1 MVPVRLY
8 RSRIVGPKPSS
19 RNGLSWKMNRTL
31 EKGNTLVDMELHVFG
46 EQVLEEAI
54 RQAELDFAREL
65 EAFLNQNGRGSG
77 FQDIVDWGQ
86 STARPTWFKVS
97 WARFN
102 RHIG

>member
-8 RSRIVGPKPSS
+8 RSRIVGPKSSS

-31 EKGNTLVDMELHVFG
+31 KKNNTLVDMELHVFG

-54 RQAELDFAREL
+54 RQAELNFAREV

-77 FQDIVDWGQ
+77 FQDIVDSGQ
-86 STARPTWFKVS
+86 SVS
-97 WARFN
+97 ATEATSN
-102 RHIG
+102 MPS